1 MARWRTLILFVRQ
14 STFNHAVLSSRRP
27 LPLSVMQPFLK
38 LFLAVALKRFLSPSL
53 FLSAGSPLG
62 RWITTSPSSTHWLSK
77 ACCSLLDCFSFP
89 FSPCTKKFSQSVSC
103 FHSSLVF
110 LSYSPSYSKCTHWT
124 DLFSPNVAKDLG
136 EHLNLDTVDPC
147 DGNVK
152 CSSWSWSFLL
162 SVFNLQLSFPS
173 GVLLGTHLFL
183 LSLGLPLLNNIPLN
197 SCTLACMLLWL
208 PTLPLL
214 MTPSCFFISTHV
226 SHLLFSTFLSHTY
239 FLHVVHLFMFSPL
252 YLSLDSPPS
261 SVHHLQS
268 FQPSPSVSPSLEAP
282 PPPPPLILLL
292 WKCFV
297 LICSQMV

>member
-1 MARWRTLILFVRQ
+1 M
-14 STFNHAVLSSRRP
+14 SSVLHE
-27 LPLSVMQPFLK
+27 
-38 LFLAVALKRFLSPSL
+38 AE
-53 FLSAGSPLG
+53 
-62 RWITTSPSSTHWLSK
+62 
-77 ACCSLLDCFSFP
+77 
-89 FSPCTKKFSQSVSC
+89 VSC
-103 FHSSLVF
+103 F
-110 LSYSPSYSKCTHWT
+110 
-124 DLFSPNVAKDLG
+124 
-136 EHLNLDTVDPC
+136 
-147 DGNVK
+147 
-152 CSSWSWSFLL
+152 L

-239 FLHVVHLFMFSPL
+239 FLQVVHLFMFSPL

-282 PPPPPLILLL
+282 PPAPPSHSPSVEMLCIDLLSNGVEGQRFTN
-292 WKCFV
+292 KAQRHTG
-297 LICSQMV
+297 STS